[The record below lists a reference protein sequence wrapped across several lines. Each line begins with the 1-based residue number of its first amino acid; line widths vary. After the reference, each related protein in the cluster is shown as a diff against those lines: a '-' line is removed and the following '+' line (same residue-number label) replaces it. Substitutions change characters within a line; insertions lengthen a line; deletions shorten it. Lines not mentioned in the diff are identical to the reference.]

1 MIPSQAT
8 ERAKPKT
15 HYGTKEQDLLKQCA
29 FKSIKP
35 VRSCAMAILEFR
47 GETIT
52 NPSEIKSVLSTYG
65 IPYENWGVQS
75 LADSSAEGVLS
86 SYANDILKLKNERNY
101 ITEDVIA
108 LDPETPNLDALLA
121 KFSDE
126 HHHTDD
132 EVRFTVAG
140 EGVFEINV
148 TSDERVKFTA
158 QPGDLIVVPAWRRH
172 LFYLTDKKTIR
183 CIRLFKDKSGWEA
196 HYPYAQD
203 GSAEYTLHFA

>member
-1 MIPSQAT
+1 
-8 ERAKPKT
+8 
-15 HYGTKEQDLLKQCA
+15 
-29 FKSIKP
+29 
-35 VRSCAMAILEFR
+35 MAILEFR
-47 GETIT
+47 
-52 NPSEIKSVLSTYG
+52 SEKLTDPQKIKAVLASYG
-65 IPYENWGVQS
+65 IPYECWGVRAM
-75 LADSSAEGVLS
+75 ADSTAEGVLHTYNQDIHRLKVER
-86 SYANDILKLKNERNY
+86 SYV
-101 ITEDVIA
+101 TEDVIA
-108 LDPETPNLDALLA
+108 LDPSTPNLDTLLA

-148 TSDERVKFTA
+148 TASERVKFTA

-196 HYPYAQD
+196 HYPYAQE
-203 GSAEYTLHFA
+203 GSAERTLHFA

>member
-1 MIPSQAT
+1 
-8 ERAKPKT
+8 
-15 HYGTKEQDLLKQCA
+15 
-29 FKSIKP
+29 
-35 VRSCAMAILEFR
+35 MAILEFR

-52 NPSEIKSVLSTYG
+52 DPASIKTVLTTYG
-65 IPYENWGVQS
+65 IPFECWGVRM
-75 LADSSAEGVLS
+75 LTDSSAEGVIR
-86 SYANDILKLKNERNY
+86 SYAEDIKRLKNERGY
-101 ITEDVIA
+101 VTEDVIA
-108 LDPETPNLDALLA
+108 LDPATPNLDTLLA

-148 TSDERVKFTA
+148 TANERVKFTA

-172 LFYLTDKKTIR
+172 LFYLTSKKSIR

-196 HYPYAQD
+196 QYPLAQE
-203 GSAEYTLHFA
+203 GTLERKMHFA